1 MTTHHQHTFVSAVGH
16 CHPSVVR
23 AAYLTNNLDAVTPG
37 WDIDWGE
44 PTYPQQ
50 LRHTLPEY
58 LDTFLFCNSG
68 CVSHTSLADS
78 IVCTAMMSVLAIT
91 VRRAA
96 NTRHIITIY
105 FL

>member
-1 MTTHHQHTFVSAVGH
+1 MTTHHQPVFVCIVGH

-23 AAYLTNNLDAVTPG
+23 AAYLTNNLEATTPG

-68 CVSHTSLADS
+68 CDSHTS
-78 IVCTAMMSVLAIT
+78 V
-91 VRRAA
+91 
-96 NTRHIITIY
+96 
-105 FL
+105 